1 MAEYRGSQLCRQWLR
16 MTGKVEKDTPC
27 SEYRKMQRP
36 MAVNDVERKG
46 QLHNVMEYFRE
57 RGRKKNVRAG
67 GGEAEL

>member
-1 MAEYRGSQLCRQWLR
+1 
-16 MTGKVEKDTPC
+16 
-27 SEYRKMQRP
+27 

-46 QLHNVMEYFRE
+46 QLHNVMEYFGG